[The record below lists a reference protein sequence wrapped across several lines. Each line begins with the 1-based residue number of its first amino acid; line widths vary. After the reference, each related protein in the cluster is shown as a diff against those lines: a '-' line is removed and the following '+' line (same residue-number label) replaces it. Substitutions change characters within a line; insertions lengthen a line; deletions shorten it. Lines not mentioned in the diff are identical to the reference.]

1 MSIKTLGRQSLIYI
15 AGHIAT
21 RGVTFLL
28 LPFYTNVFS
37 LEDYGII
44 SLVYTFLGFMN
55 VILHYGLD
63 ASMLKHYVP
72 ANSEDRKIILSNVYF
87 SLILTTTLFLILLV
101 VFRNNISVLLFGS
114 TLPSITPMV
123 AGILFFD
130 VLWSIHVLLLR
141 AEGRPIYYSI
151 ISFLNVISIVIF
163 NMLFVFQLEFGIYG
177 VLLGNLLTSGG
188 IFLITF
194 PIILKRS
201 SLNSLSLYW
210 WKKMMKFGLPFLPA
224 GIFSMV
230 LELSDRYILRYLTDI
245 ETVGLYNAG
254 YKLGLLILLVVMGFN
269 MAWQPYFLKKE
280 KADKKNISDITTIVF
295 SVLGFLWILLFL
307 WSDNIV
313 RIRFGNFTFFG
324 EQYWAATDI
333 FPIIGLA
340 YVFHACYLIQLPGIY
355 HLEKTGWISWV
366 RGIGAIVNIIL
377 NFLFIP
383 KYGIMGAASGTCFS
397 FMLMAVILY
406 FINKRIFPISYN
418 WYKLVVIFATAGLIY
433 FIQFNLTL
441 DLSMRILVS
450 ISYPIIMIFT
460 GIINLNQIR
469 NIITK

>member
-1 MSIKTLGRQSLIYI
+1 
-15 AGHIAT
+15 
-21 RGVTFLL
+21 
-28 LPFYTNVFS
+28 
-37 LEDYGII
+37 
-44 SLVYTFLGFMN
+44 
-55 VILHYGLD
+55 
-63 ASMLKHYVP
+63 
-72 ANSEDRKIILSNVYF
+72 
-87 SLILTTTLFLILLV
+87 
-101 VFRNNISVLLFGS
+101 
-114 TLPSITPMV
+114 MV

-280 KADKKNISDITTIVF
+280 KVDKKNISDITTIVF

-333 FPIIGLA
+333 VPIIGLA

-418 WYKLVVIFATAGLIY
+418 WNRLGMIFATAGLIY

>member
-1 MSIKTLGRQSLIYI
+1 
-15 AGHIAT
+15 
-21 RGVTFLL
+21 
-28 LPFYTNVFS
+28 
-37 LEDYGII
+37 
-44 SLVYTFLGFMN
+44 
-55 VILHYGLD
+55 
-63 ASMLKHYVP
+63 
-72 ANSEDRKIILSNVYF
+72 
-87 SLILTTTLFLILLV
+87 
-101 VFRNNISVLLFGS
+101 
-114 TLPSITPMV
+114 MV

-188 IFLITF
+188 IFLITL

-280 KADKKNISDITTIVF
+280 KVDKKNISDITTIVF

-324 EQYWAATDI
+324 EQYWVAADI
-333 FPIIGLA
+333 VPIIGLA

-366 RGIGAIVNIIL
+366 RGVGAIVNIIL
-377 NFLFIP
+377 N
-383 KYGIMGAASGTCFS
+383 S
-397 FMLMAVILY
+397 
-406 FINKRIFPISYN
+406 
-418 WYKLVVIFATAGLIY
+418 
-433 FIQFNLTL
+433 
-441 DLSMRILVS
+441 
-450 ISYPIIMIFT
+450 
-460 GIINLNQIR
+460 
-469 NIITK
+469 